1 MHSEWRSNLK
11 AQFIGN
17 QQEFDEFY
25 QRFKAQQQ
33 ASNDEV
39 IFTFEVD
46 PHSDFSENNKQI
58 SLLDESPLDDG
69 LDENDIFHSN
79 NREWLK
85 GQLAEADEDI
95 KARRVVP
102 ASKAL
107 FEDIIA
113 RGKARLKESSQ

>member
-1 MHSEWRSNLK
+1 MK

-17 QQEFDEFY
+17 KQEFDEFY

-46 PHSDFSENNKQI
+46 PHSDFFENNEQI
-58 SLLDESPLDDG
+58 TLLDETPQDDG

-95 KARRVVP
+95 KAGRVVP

-107 FEDIIA
+107 FEDVIA
-113 RGKARLKESSQ
+113 RGRARLNESSQ